1 MISIKLTTFRT
12 FLPSKMAENGEIL
25 INFGGIWA
33 TSSSLLPCYIIML
46 TDYIGKMGRKRTFK
60 FYFNHILPSVKK
72 FVDHT
77 DEIWRT
83 LVLKNFKVGIQI
95 FWVWQLTPKW
105 GKYRNSCALLGS
117 PKGFWPWANNFISTI
132 FTTNRARKKCYQKCG
147 SGWTKGPK
155 LAW

>member
-12 FLPSKMAENGEIL
+12 FLPSKLAENGEIL
-25 INFGGIWA
+25 TNFGGIWA

-77 DEIWRT
+77 EEIRRT
-83 LVLKNFKVGIQI
+83 LVLKNFKVGKQI

-105 GKYRNSCALLGS
+105 GKYRNSWGWLKATN
-117 PKGFWPWANNFISTI
+117 GFSPWANSFILTI
-132 FTTNRARKKCYQKCG
+132 FVTNPTRLKCYENCLAR
-147 SGWTKGPK
+147 WTKGPK
-155 LAW
+155 